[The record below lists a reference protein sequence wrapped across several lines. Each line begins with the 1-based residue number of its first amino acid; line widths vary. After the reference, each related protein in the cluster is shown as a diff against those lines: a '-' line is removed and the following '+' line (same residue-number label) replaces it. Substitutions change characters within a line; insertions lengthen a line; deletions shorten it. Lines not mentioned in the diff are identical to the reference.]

1 MKKRAKCLLSKPSYF
16 VTKSFILESMELGQ
30 IYILL
35 SVLELESLHIPSEIQ
50 QLMLHFETNK
60 LFFFFFLLKKT
71 NVIKKTKQSVN
82 FM

>member
-16 VTKSFILESMELGQ
+16 VTKSFILESMKLGQ

-35 SVLELESLHIPSEIQ
+35 YVLELESLHIPSEIQ

-60 LFFFFFLLKKT
+60 LFFFFFAKKKQTLLRKQKK
-71 NVIKKTKQSVN
+71 V
-82 FM
+82 

>member
-60 LFFFFFLLKKT
+60 LFFFFC
-71 NVIKKTKQSVN
+71 
-82 FM
+82 